1 MSTDAIPTI
10 DPTSE
15 ASLSDRERAVLAA
28 CRAILERGGRL
39 TFAALAAELRNSSD
53 WVIDAYRRL
62 GMLGLIPWRGRGQ
75 PRKAAPVPGP
85 DGLTDLERACL
96 DACIVLAP
104 GRARLTQGLI
114 RERVARRGPD
124 VGVALRRLVALG
136 RLDADTLL
144 PLSPRAPIAAPPAR
158 GEAGDPDT
166 ARRPR
171 PVPRDHDGPC
181 HEAVADYRRAWG
193 RIRTLLPRGGSSG
206 G

>member
-1 MSTDAIPTI
+1 VSTDAIPVTA
-10 DPTSE
+10 DPAE
-15 ASLSDRERAVLAA
+15 ASLSDRERTVLAA
-28 CRAILERGGRL
+28 CRAILARGGRL

-53 WVIDAYRRL
+53 WVTDAYRKL
-62 GMLGLIPWRGRGQ
+62 GTLGLIPRRGRGQ

-96 DACIVLAP
+96 DACAALAP

-144 PLSPRAPIAAPPAR
+144 PLSPRDSSAVPPAR
-158 GEAGDPDT
+158 VEATDPDA

-171 PVPRDHDGPC
+171 PAVRDHDDPC
-181 HEAVADYRRAWG
+181 QDAVADYRRAWG

>member
-1 MSTDAIPTI
+1 VSTDAIPTA
-10 DPTSE
+10 DPAE
-15 ASLSDRERAVLAA
+15 ALLSDRERWVLSG
-28 CRAILERGGRL
+28 CRALLARGGRL
-39 TFAALAAELRNSSD
+39 TLAMLRHELRNSSD
-53 WVIDAYRRL
+53 WVTDAYRRL
-62 GMLGLIPWRGRGQ
+62 GALGLIPRRGRGQ

-104 GRARLTQGLI
+104 CCARLTQALI

-144 PLSPRAPIAAPPAR
+144 PLSSRTPSAAPPAR
-158 GEAGDPDT
+158 GEAIVPGA

-171 PVPRDHDGPC
+171 PATRDGPC

>member
-1 MSTDAIPTI
+1 MSTDAIPTTT
-10 DPTSE
+10 DPAE
-15 ASLSDRERAVLAA
+15 ASLSDRERDVLAA

-53 WVIDAYRRL
+53 WVVDAYRKL
-62 GMLGLIPWRGRGQ
+62 GALGLIPWRGRGQ
-75 PRKAAPVPGP
+75 PRKVAPAPGP

-114 RERVARRGPD
+114 RDRVARRGPD

-144 PLSPRAPIAAPPAR
+144 PLSPRAPIAAPAAR
-158 GEAGDPDT
+158 GEAGDLDV

-171 PVPRDHDGPC
+171 PATCDHDDLC

-193 RIRTLLPRGGSSG
+193 RIRTLLPCGGSSG